1 MGPSGGDH
9 HASVDRFKRQVGRPP
24 PPVARLVSTQ
34 IWYSAEEN
42 KRTSSYAR
50 SNLSL
55 SAWRRSQQQEEEAQN
70 EVSVVS
76 ASPAARRYR
85 STPAQINRTFIFT
98 GDLFFRRLANAGGQR
113 GGLGRP
119 EGREKRRQT
128 ERGRLYG
135 RISSV
140 DLYLSSPIGQ

>member
-55 SAWRRSQQQEEEAQN
+55 CLAKI
-70 EVSVVS
+70 VVVGG
-76 ASPAARRYR
+76 R
-85 STPAQINRTFIFT
+85 ST
-98 GDLFFRRLANAGGQR
+98 
-113 GGLGRP
+113 
-119 EGREKRRQT
+119 E
-128 ERGRLYG
+128 
-135 RISSV
+135 
-140 DLYLSSPIGQ
+140 